1 MIYRSLLSLAS
12 RRAEYRS
19 DKYSCM
25 LGYGV
30 QLSHFLAIAEPANQR
45 QLTLTE
51 AMYRSH
57 PPTPKRIARLEAIVS
72 SEKAL
77 AGKELN

>member
-1 MIYRSLLSLAS
+1 
-12 RRAEYRS
+12 
-19 DKYSCM
+19 M